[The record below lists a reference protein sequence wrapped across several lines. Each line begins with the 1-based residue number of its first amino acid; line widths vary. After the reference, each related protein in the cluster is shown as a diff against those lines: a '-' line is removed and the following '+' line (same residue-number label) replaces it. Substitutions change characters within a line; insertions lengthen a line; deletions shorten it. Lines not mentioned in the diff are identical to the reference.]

1 MTRVEGNA
9 ILVAAP
15 QRTRGEVAFFR
26 LLLDAVMT
34 FNANTLQIFRVEKQ
48 RFIAFVGFDVIA
60 NSGRNLTTGAGAE
73 DAKGLTPELFEAESF
88 PCCAV
93 VKLNPWFHAAMIRGA
108 MAFGLP
114 GRQYRTILNNTDKK

>member
-1 MTRVEGNA
+1 MVISIKGNA
-9 ILVAAP
+9 VDVAAHFDAGLLHP
-15 QRTRGEVAFFR
+15 
-26 LLLDAVMT
+26 LLDRVMT
-34 FNANTLQIFRVEKQ
+34 FNASALKVGRVEEQ

-73 DAKGLTPELFEAESF
+73 DAKGLAPELFEAESF

-93 VKLNPWFHAAMIRGA
+93 VEFASAVHAAMIRGA

-114 GRQYRTILNNTDKK
+114 WRQYRTIQNNTGKK

>member
-1 MTRVEGNA
+1 MVRGVEWNA
-9 ILVAAP
+9 VDVAA
-15 QRTRGEVAFFR
+15 RFDAG
-26 LLLDAVMT
+26 LLDALLDGVM
-34 FNANTLQIFRVEKQ
+34 ARLASALKVFRVEEQ
-48 RFIAFVGFDVIA
+48 RFTTAMGRDVIA